1 MLNFNNC
8 FYFPQFGFLVAGA
21 ASGFMVLSGAGEK
34 ALSDVFSCQL
44 RFAEG
49 RICKKCTSK
58 RRNQARQPIF
68 APIKTGAVTDGK
80 ARRERIRRPESG
92 RKGRLEAKK
101 ENLYIYI
108 WIIVVIFAYK

>member
-1 MLNFNNC
+1 ML
-8 FYFPQFGFLVAGA
+8 GF
-21 ASGFMVLSGAGEK
+21 FLSGRLGDFMLPLSNHRAGLY
-34 ALSDVFSCQL
+34 ARSFLPITLAWQ
-44 RFAEG
+44 G
-49 RICKKCTSK
+49 RICKKYTSK

>member
-1 MLNFNNC
+1 
-8 FYFPQFGFLVAGA
+8 
-21 ASGFMVLSGAGEK
+21 MVLSGAGDE

-68 APIKTGAVTDGK
+68 APIKTDAVTDRK
-80 ARRERIRRPESG
+80 ARRKRIRRPENG
-92 RKGRLEAKK
+92 RKGRVKAKK
-101 ENLYIYI
+101 EDLSVYI
-108 WIIVVIFAYK
+108 WIIVAIFAYK